1 MATYE
6 EVCEIK
12 PVEAFL
18 STNLNN
24 RNKTFDDLANKIM
37 YQLGYP
43 TITVELHKNQVYSAI
58 QNAIEF
64 FTKYAGFTEEYL
76 IFDSRIYDHNKG
88 IRLDKLCTLASQAS
102 AREHSVNP
110 EQFKK
115 NYDVT
120 LEVPKRNYVVNKKF
134 NGQDYGLQGQDGRI
148 FKKFEVLTAEDYDR
162 ITTASP
168 NTAEFF
174 TIDRDSDFTME
185 GKRQEEQPEQFEN
198 AYDYDLMDYR
208 KVCEVVDYQESSNRN
223 LTSLFSFE
231 SALASQAYYT
241 YQFSLK
247 GFDLLS
253 FHTLHEFL
261 KTRDRT
267 LALTRTYKF
276 NPRTQQFYLMPQPR
290 EGMHFFAVI
299 LCRIERP
306 LRDIIDRY
314 WIYKYALA
322 QCKMM
327 LGMIRGRF
335 GQVQLA
341 GGAVLADNNNLR
353 EMGAKEM
360 EDLEKELMDGTA
372 FSEKTPPLFFIG

>member
-1 MATYE
+1 MATVTE
-6 EVCEIK
+6 ICEVK
-12 PVEAFL
+12 PVEAYL

-24 RNKTFDDLANKIM
+24 RNKTFDDLADKIM

-76 IFDSRIYDHNKG
+76 VFDSRIYEENKG
-88 IRLDKLCTLASQAS
+88 IRLDKICTLASSDAAKQ
-102 AREHSVNP
+102 HSINVN
-110 EQFKK
+110 EFKK

-120 LEVPKRNYVVNKKF
+120 LDLPKRNYVVNEQF
-134 NGQDYGLQGQDGRI
+134 DGKAYNLSPPNNRI
-148 FKKFEVLTAEDYDR
+148 FKKFEVITEKHYDE
-162 ITTASP
+162 ITLENA
-168 NTAEFF
+168 NVAQFF
-174 TIDRDSDFTME
+174 TIDRGTDFTMH
-185 GKRQEEQPEQFEN
+185 GRRQEEQPVQFEN
-198 AYDYDLMDYR
+198 AFDYDLMDYR
-208 KVCEVVDYQESSNRN
+208 KVCEVIDYKESSNRN

-231 SALASQAYYT
+231 SALASQAYFT

-253 FHTLHEFL
+253 FHTMHEFL

-267 LALTRTYKF
+267 LALTRTFSF
-276 NPRTQQFYLMPQPR
+276 NSRTQQFFLMPQPR
-290 EGMHFFAVI
+290 PGMHFFAVL

-322 QCKMM
+322 QCKVM

-353 EMGAKEM
+353 DMGAKEM
-360 EDLEKELMDGTA
+360 EELEKELIDGTA